1 MARPP
6 KYKIANEDIEFLR
19 EVYPKRDWESIQK
32 HFPNI
37 PRSKIHRWASD
48 NHISSEDYFWSEHD
62 KNILIENYD
71 VLDTK
76 EIQKMLNKE
85 YKIRTI
91 QNQAKKL
98 GLTES
103 REWTKEEIDILCGNY
118 ENMTGPEI
126 QKLLPKRSIGMIYMK
141 AAEFGLKSGY
151 VHKYYYTD
159 NELQFIKDN
168 WEEMSDTDIG
178 NILGKDARSIMEQR
192 HKLGLY
198 YDKGY
203 NGYYTLTNY
212 IRMNITDWKKQSMKN
227 CNYKCVLTGENF
239 DDIHHLYSF
248 NLMLKEAI
256 DSTGIS
262 DKESLDDYSEEELKN
277 ILEIFK
283 DIQSK
288 HPLGVCL
295 SRKVHTLFH
304 KIYGYGDNTEEQ
316 WNEFQNNYKNG
327 IYN

>member
-6 KYKIANEDIEFLR
+6 KYKITNEDIEFLR

-62 KNILIENYD
+62 KNILIENYG

-198 YDKGY
+198 YPKMDRK
-203 NGYYTLTNY
+203 YYDITDY
-212 IRMNITDWKKQSMKN
+212 IRHNNQEWKRASMEK
-227 CNYKCVLTGENF
+227 CQYQCVLSGSK
-239 DDIHHLYSF
+239 DIEVHHLYSF
-248 NLMLKEAI
+248 NLILKEAMA
-256 DSTGIS
+256 
-262 DKESLDDYSEEELKN
+262 DDRWINKN
-277 ILEIFK
+277 IIEYANDELVCLLNIFK
-283 DIQSK
+283 EYQNK
-288 HPLGVCL
+288 YPLGVCIDANIH
-295 SRKVHTLFH
+295 RKFH
-304 KIYGYGDNTEEQ
+304 SIYGNRKNTPEQ
-316 WNEFQNNYKNG
+316 WENFVKNYNKTSTLN
-327 IYN
+327 